1 MNIAVI
7 PARIGS
13 KRIPRKNIKMFLGKH
28 MLAYP
33 IETALSSKYI
43 EKVIVSTDND
53 EIKNIAIKYGASVPF
68 KRPKNLADDMTP
80 TAPVIGH
87 AVKVLMELGWKIDD
101 VCCIYPCTPLL
112 DSVVVDDVYKKFKSQ
127 DVDFAYPVIHYPHPI
142 QRAMRMSDAGEMEF
156 IYPEHELTRTQDLEE
171 TFYDS
176 GQFYWGK
183 SYSWSNEKMMHTDGI
198 GVHIKSW
205 KVVDIDTEED
215 WEKAELLKKALALD

>member
-1 MNIAVI
+1 LNIAVI

-13 KRIPRKNIKMFLGKH
+13 KRILAKNIKMFLGKP
-28 MLAYP
+28 MLSYP
-33 IETALSSKYI
+33 IETALSSKHI

-53 EIKNIAIKYGASVPF
+53 EIANIALEYGAEVPF
-68 KRPKNLADDMTP
+68 KRPKDLSDDITP
-80 TAPVIGH
+80 TTPVIGH
-87 AVKVLMELGWKIDD
+87 AVKTLIKIGWKIED

-112 DSVVVDDVYKKFKSQ
+112 NYKIVDNVYKKFKSQ

-142 QRAMRMSDAGEMEF
+142 QRAMRMSDTGEMEF
-156 IYPEHELTRTQDLEE
+156 IYPEHELTRTQNLEE
-171 TFYDS
+171 TFHDS

-205 KVVDIDTEED
+205 EVVDIDTEED
-215 WEKAELLKKALALD
+215 WIRAEILKNNETR

>member
-1 MNIAVI
+1 LNIAVI

-13 KRIPRKNIKMFLGKH
+13 KRILAKNIKMFLGKP
-28 MLAYP
+28 MLSYP
-33 IETALSSKYI
+33 IETALSSKHI

-53 EIKNIAIKYGASVPF
+53 EIANIALEYGAEVPF
-68 KRPKNLADDMTP
+68 KRPKDLSGDITP
-80 TAPVIGH
+80 TTPVIGH
-87 AVKVLMELGWKIDD
+87 AVKTLIKIGWKIGD

-112 DSVVVDDVYKKFKSQ
+112 NYKIVDNVYKKFKSQ

-142 QRAMRMSDAGEMEF
+142 QRAMRMSDTGEMEF
-156 IYPEHELTRTQDLEE
+156 IYPEHELTRTQNLEE
-171 TFYDS
+171 TFHDS

-205 KVVDIDTEED
+205 EVVDIDTEED
-215 WEKAELLKKALALD
+215 WIRAEILKNNETR

>member
-87 AVKVLMELGWKIDD
+87 TVKVLMELGWKIDD

-156 IYPEHELTRTQDLEE
+156 IYPEHELTRTQNLEE
-171 TFYDS
+171 AFHDS